1 MKFKEMQV
9 GDNNAEFFALVL
21 DCKQKQTVNQTPYFG
36 LTLYDGTD
44 SADARI
50 WNIGIVSDLDNAAI
64 ENGKVYKFT
73 SKVNEYNGKHQY
85 IISKVEMPKEGEIDI
100 NTFYR
105 YAPLTEQELKQ
116 GIKEYIFKIDNA
128 ILQNLVKAVISSA
141 ADKFFIYP
149 AAMTMHHNYLSG
161 LAYHT
166 YSMLKIADVYLKN
179 YPTLNKDLL
188 YAGILIHDVGK
199 TEELSDAKSPV
210 YSLKGNL
217 LGHLLIGLEMLE
229 KEALNLGVCDTEEYL
244 LLQHMIASHHGEL
257 EFGSPKEPA
266 IQEAVAL
273 YLIDLSDSK
282 MAGIGAE
289 VSKTAKGTQTN
300 PIPTLSKKTL
310 YVPKL

>member
-9 GDNNAEFFALVL
+9 GDSNAEFFALVL
-21 DCKQKQTVNQTPYFG
+21 DCKQKQTVNQTPYYG
-36 LTLYDGTD
+36 LTLYDGSD

-50 WNIGIVSDLDNAAI
+50 WNIGLVSEL
-64 ENGKVYKFT
+64 ENGSIDTGKVYKFT

-85 IISKVEMPKEGEIDI
+85 IISKVEMPKEGEVDI
-100 NTFYR
+100 NSFYR

-116 GIKEYIFKIDNA
+116 GIKEYIYKIDNT
-128 ILQNLVKAVISSA
+128 ILQSLVKAMISSVA
-141 ADKFFIYP
+141 EKFFIYP

-166 YSMLKIADVYLKN
+166 FSMLKLADVYLEN
-179 YPTLNKDLL
+179 YPTLNKDIL

-199 TEELSDAKSPV
+199 TEELSDAKNPA

-229 KEALNLGVCDTEEYL
+229 KEGQKLGVTESEEYL
-244 LLQHMIASHHGEL
+244 VLQHMIASHHGEL
-257 EFGSPKEPA
+257 EYGSPKEPA

-282 MAGIGAE
+282 MAGIASE

-300 PIPTLSKKTL
+300 PIPTLSKKIL
-310 YVPKL
+310 YVPKI